1 MEKTIEEKMFIANE
15 ILKQLGGH
23 KFVVMTG
30 AKDIYALDSGVQMR
44 LPGGGGFCR
53 NGINKVR
60 ITLNSLD
67 LYDVEFLKVR
77 KVRGSWDYA
86 VDTIAKHEGVYD
98 DMLEDIFT
106 QETGLNTRG
115 IR

>member
-67 LYDVEFLKVR
+67 LYGVEFLKVR
-77 KVRGSWDYA
+77 KVRGSYELGIEGIKA
-86 VDTIAKHEGVYD
+86 FYGVYG
-98 DMLEDIFT
+98 DMLQAIFK
-106 QETGLNTRG
+106 QETGLNTHL
-115 IR
+115 